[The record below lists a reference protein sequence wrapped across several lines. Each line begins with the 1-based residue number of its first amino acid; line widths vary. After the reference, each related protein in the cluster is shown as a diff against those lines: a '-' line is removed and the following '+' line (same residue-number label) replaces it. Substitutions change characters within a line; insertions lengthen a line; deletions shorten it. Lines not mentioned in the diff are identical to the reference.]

1 MGGRE
6 ERKEKPTA
14 VPSSPGRGLHSPQR
28 AAQRAAPASPG
39 HGRGGGGSCSRLPQL
54 SDVGGEERGRAGGQ
68 SAELGSQRGAPRRPQ
83 PPTVCKRPA
92 PGLGGESCNPKREHP
107 LLPSAAGLVC
117 KALRPRTG
125 RSQVGLLVTAARS
138 RELRE
143 DAAQTEGAARR
154 CAPSLSL
161 SLGETNLLSGSQ
173 LSNLPIMILA

>member
-1 MGGRE
+1 MLWAPAAVRRGWGGARAGRRP
-6 ERKEKPTA
+6 ERGVGQPEGGLAAPTA
-14 VPSSPGRGLHSPQR
+14 AHCLQTAGSR
-28 AAQRAAPASPG
+28 AE
-39 HGRGGGGSCSRLPQL
+39 GSNGAVGSKSIRLEPW
-54 SDVGGEERGRAGGQ
+54 
-68 SAELGSQRGAPRRPQ
+68 
-83 PPTVCKRPA
+83 
-92 PGLGGESCNPKREHP
+92 
-107 LLPSAAGLVC
+107 AAGLLR

-125 RSQVGLLVTAARS
+125 RSQVGLFVTAARS